1 MWPLAHHNDFKIANS
16 PLLFLMSWFRENMVT
31 KPLSKNHVCCK
42 RSLGFFGG
50 CRSEP
55 QQFQRSKNWTVH
67 INSNGCN
74 EQGRASKEALLRTLW
89 KLLFCFFVLF
99 SFFVSVVLRGRRRQ
113 NIWAYVILCVAGVAR
128 IYVKCCVLVGVAGVA
143 KICVKKISV
152 GARAW
157 QVWQEQCLCGRSG
170 DKAWC
175 LCECT
180 CGRCSD
186 NNMSVCKYAN
196 WGRRVEGPPQPPKTQ
211 PPWHVF
217 ALELEDFGPP
227 LQPASFLSRK
237 HVLCVLRDKVSQWP
251 GETPRAWAVPMQSE
265 QAPVLH
271 NGP

>member
-1 MWPLAHHNDFKIANS
+1 MSGLFLTYKVLFLKYIELFLKYLNLFVKKNTLVLESRKCNFMWPLAHHNNFKIANS

-128 IYVKCCVLVGVAGVA
+128 IYVKCCVLVGVAGVD
-143 KICVKKISV
+143 KICV
-152 GARAW
+152 
-157 QVWQEQCLCGRSG
+157 
-170 DKAWC
+170 
-175 LCECT
+175 
-180 CGRCSD
+180 
-186 NNMSVCKYAN
+186 
-196 WGRRVEGPPQPPKTQ
+196 
-211 PPWHVF
+211 
-217 ALELEDFGPP
+217 
-227 LQPASFLSRK
+227 
-237 HVLCVLRDKVSQWP
+237 
-251 GETPRAWAVPMQSE
+251 
-265 QAPVLH
+265 
-271 NGP
+271 